1 MKKLKFNYLLALL
14 PLAMVLIASGP
25 SGVTVFDGTNTAYY
39 SWHQMVQ
46 KSSFG
51 WCAPMAVV
59 MNYVVFALAVIY
71 LLKKKSWC
79 LTVIYYLAFAA
90 GCVAVLPIVIQ
101 SDIKVIPNV
110 MGVIVLMS
118 ESLAAKLVMKKLPEE
133 KTGNKNAGRRLERR

>member
-1 MKKLKFNYLLALL
+1 MKKLKFDYLLALL
-14 PLAMVLIASGP
+14 PLVMVLIASGP
-25 SGVTVFDGTNTAYY
+25 AGVTVFDGTNTAYY
-39 SWHQMVQ
+39 SWHQVVQ

-59 MNYVVFALAVIY
+59 LNYVVFGFAVIY

-79 LTVIYYLAFAA
+79 LTGIFYLAFAA

-110 MGVIVLMS
+110 MGTIVLMS
-118 ESLAAKLVMKKLPEE
+118 ESLTAKLLMKKQPEE
-133 KTGNKNAGRRLERR
+133 TNKTKGRRLERH